1 MLGNNMAAQRAAA
14 LVWCSPQ
21 LSMAG
26 PQPLPARLPVPV
38 SAVLAVAVPWLL
50 CDTRAG
56 ELLRLTYTLFILTL
70 IS

>member
-14 LVWCSPQ
+14 LASCSPW
-21 LSMAG
+21 LPVAR

-38 SAVLAVAVPWLL
+38 SAVPAVAVPRLL

-56 ELLRLTYTLFILTL
+56 ELPRLTYTLFILTL